1 MTTAITA
8 KLGPNEY
15 SLAPLPWGQLRQLMG
30 SINRVGVAAASGMLD
45 NACMDELAQI
55 VCTGLRI
62 SPEEFD
68 KIPTDLAEVLHAF
81 NQVIKVS
88 GLEQVMGEALR
99 VGRLAA
105 PPSPQTST
113 PGTASTPT

>member
-1 MTTAITA
+1 MTTVITA
-8 KLGPNEY
+8 KLGPREY
-15 SLAPLPWGQLRQLMG
+15 QLAPLPWGQLRQLMG
-30 SINRVGVAAASGMLD
+30 SINLVGFAAASGSLD
-45 NACMDELAQI
+45 DACMDELAKI

-62 SPEEFD
+62 TPADFD
-68 KIPTDLAEVLHAF
+68 QIPTDLAEVLHAF

-99 VGRLAA
+99 VGRLAV
-105 PPSPQTST
+105 PPSPQASI